1 MRLSTTEGAMS
12 DQPSAL
18 SSLSSA
24 REAFRRRRWLG
35 VGVFAVAAAVSMGV
49 VSGVPA
55 IYQATS
61 TVLVDRQQVPDSYVR
76 PVVVGEVETRLQT
89 VNEQVLGRAH
99 LEDIIARFHLYPELR
114 RTASPEAVLQQMRK
128 DTRFD
133 VKTVE
138 QAGGRSAAIA
148 FSVSYRG
155 WDPDLVAQVSNA
167 LATQYVEEN
176 SKGRERGAAETAA
189 FLKNQVEVMKGK
201 LEDEE
206 RRMGQRPS
214 KMEAYIVALEGLN
227 TRMRLN
233 SDRQLRAMDRADR
246 VGRSSA
252 PGDSAAAP
260 DALSARLSTLKQEL
274 AMLRMSYSDKYPEV
288 IRVKSEIA
296 ALERRLQE
304 GEREKRPAPPP
315 RAAAATDGVGDPR
328 SELKGLQDEE
338 RNLRGAISALERRIE
353 SAPQRE
359 QEFQQRARNYAM
371 TKEVYDSLLKKYE
384 DAHIAANMEQARR
397 GEHFVLLDAAV
408 PPKVPIGPHRTL
420 LLVASLGLSMGLG
433 VAAVLIAERLDTSFH
448 GPGDLKSFTRVPI
461 VADIPRLDTEA
472 AINRRRRWSTVA
484 VAVGL
489 VAVVAMAGSSYRVAQ
504 GSEFLA
510 RTLSRAN

>member
-1 MRLSTTEGAMS
+1 MP

-18 SSLSSA
+18 SSLSTA

-35 VGVFAVAAAVSMGV
+35 VGVFAVAAAVSLGAV
-49 VSGVPA
+49 AGVPA

-61 TVLVDRQQVPDSYVR
+61 TVLVDRQQVPDSFVR

-89 VNEQVLGRAH
+89 INEQVLGRAH
-99 LEDIIARFHLYPELR
+99 LEEIIARHHLYPELR

-138 QAGGRSAAIA
+138 QGGGRSAAIA

-155 WDPDLVAQVSNA
+155 WDPDLVARVSNA
-167 LATQYVEEN
+167 LAAQYVEEN

-189 FLKNQVEVMKGK
+189 FLKNQVEAMKGK

-214 KMEAYIVALEGLN
+214 KMEADIVALEGLT

-246 VGRSSA
+246 VGRA
-252 PGDSAAAP
+252 GATGDSAGAP

-274 AMLRMSYSDKYPEV
+274 SILRMSYSDKYPEV
-288 IRVKSEIA
+288 IRIKSDIA

-304 GEREKRPAPPP
+304 SEREKRPAPARPAP
-315 RAAAATDGVGDPR
+315 APDVAGDPR
-328 SELKGLQDEE
+328 NELKQLQDEE
-338 RNLRGAISALERRIE
+338 RSLRVAVGALERRIE

-384 DAHIAANMEQARR
+384 DAQIAASMEQARK

-420 LLVASLGLSMGLG
+420 LLLASLGLSLGLG
-433 VAAVLIAERLDTSFH
+433 AAAVLIAEQLDTSFH
-448 GPGDLKSFTRVPI
+448 GPGDLKTFTRVPI

-472 AINRRRRWSTVA
+472 AITRRRRWSTAA